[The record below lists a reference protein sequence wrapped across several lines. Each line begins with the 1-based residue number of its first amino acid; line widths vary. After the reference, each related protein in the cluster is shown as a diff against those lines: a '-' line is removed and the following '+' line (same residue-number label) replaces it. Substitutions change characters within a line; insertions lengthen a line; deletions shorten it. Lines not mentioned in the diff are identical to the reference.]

1 MELDAL
7 LVNARIAD
15 VFRCRLFEGW
25 VGIRDGRFITVE
37 AGSAPGG
44 IHAAETIDL
53 AGRIVMP
60 GLIDS
65 HLHIESSL
73 LTPRRFA
80 EAVLPWGTTTILSD
94 PHEVGN
100 VAGEEG
106 VKWMIAASQD
116 LPLRIYHSIPSCV
129 PATSPDIEWTHEVF
143 DAAAIRRLAR
153 QPSVIALGEVM
164 DYRGLLGPNERLQAI
179 VRAARELNLL
189 IEGHIPTLAGIELS
203 QYLAHGISSDHTL
216 TFAAKIQEQI
226 SKGLAVMLQTKSVT
240 PENVAAVA
248 QLPDRSRIILITDDI
263 EPSLLSDGQGHLS
276 RIVTLAIETG
286 MPPLEAIAAA
296 TIRPARYLGLRDQG
310 AIAPGFL
317 ADFLVMDDITAF
329 PPAQVF
335 VGGQAVA
342 QAGAMSTSITRE
354 NPAQPAYPGIPGAFT
369 ADDFKLDYFGG
380 GGGGSVQAQVVA
392 LQNKRSTLT
401 KLEQRTLPLRD
412 GHAKFQDNENDDLA
426 LAAVIARDESSRT
439 VGLIANTGLSQGGW
453 ASSVAHDCHN
463 LLVIGRD
470 PESMAKAANAVH
482 EMAGGVAVATR
493 AGIEASLRLPYFGLL
508 SDEPVAAVAAGL
520 EAVEDA
526 MRRLGAHQTRPFL
539 TFSIMS
545 LSVSPYAKFTDKG
558 IVDTESRQ
566 LIRPFAPAD
575 KSEV

>member
-1 MELDAL
+1 MDFDAL

-15 VFRCRLFEGW
+15 VFRYRFFEGW
-25 VGIRDGRFITVE
+25 IGIRDGRFITVE
-37 AGSAPGG
+37 AGGAPGG
-44 IHAAETIDL
+44 IRAAETRDL
-53 AGRIVMP
+53 AGRIVLP

-80 EAVLPWGTTTILSD
+80 EAVLPFGTTTILSD

-100 VAGEEG
+100 VAGEDG

-129 PATSPDIEWTHEVF
+129 PATSPEIEWTNEVF
-143 DAAAIRRLAR
+143 NAATIRRLAR

-164 DYRGLLGPNERLQAI
+164 DYRGLLGPNERLRAI
-179 VRAARELNLL
+179 VRAARENNLL

-216 TFAAKIQEQI
+216 TFAEKIQEQI

-248 QLPDRSRIILITDDI
+248 DLPDRSQIILITDDI
-263 EPSLLSDGQGHLS
+263 EPSLLEDGHLS
-276 RIVTLAIETG
+276 RIVTLAIECG

-296 TIRPARYLGLRDQG
+296 TIRPARYLGLRDHG

-317 ADFLVMDDITAF
+317 ADFLVMDDISAF

-335 VGGQAVA
+335 VGGQCVA
-342 QAGAMSTSITRE
+342 GEGAMAAAITRE
-354 NPAQPAYPGIPGAFT
+354 NPAQPDYPGIPGSFAP
-369 ADDFKLDYFGG
+369 DDFKLDSKGASG
-380 GGGGSVQAQVVA
+380 NVQAQVVA
-392 LQNKRSTLT
+392 LQDRHSTLT
-401 KLEQRTLPLRD
+401 KLEQMTVRLHD
-412 GHAKFQDNENDDLA
+412 GRAQFEDNDGLA
-426 LAAVIARDESSRT
+426 LASVIARDESSRT
-439 VGLIANTGLSQGGW
+439 AGLIANTGLRQGAW

-463 LLVIGRD
+463 LLVIGRS
-470 PESMAKAANAVH
+470 PEAMAQAANAVH
-482 EMAGGVAVATR
+482 QMGGGVAVA
-493 AGIEASLRLPYFGLL
+493 ADGGLIASLRLPYFGLL
-508 SDEPVAAVAAGL
+508 SDEPVAEVAGGL
-520 EAVEDA
+520 AAVEDA
-526 MRRLGAHQTRPFL
+526 MRRIGAQQTRPFL

-558 IVDTESRQ
+558 LVDTESRQ
-566 LIRPFAPAD
+566 LIPPFIPAD
-575 KSEV
+575 

>member
-1 MELDAL
+1 MECDTL
-7 LVNARIAD
+7 LLHARIAD
-15 VFRCRLFEGW
+15 VFRYRLFEGW
-25 VGIRDGRFITVE
+25 IAIRDGRFITVE
-37 AGSAPGG
+37 AGSPPPG
-44 IHAAETIDL
+44 IRATETLDL
-53 AGRIVMP
+53 AGRIVVP

-80 EAVLPWGTTTILSD
+80 EAVLPFGTTTILSD

-100 VAGEEG
+100 VAGERG

-143 DAAAIRRLAR
+143 DAATIRRLAR

-164 DYRGLLGPNERLQAI
+164 DYRGLLGPNQRLRAI
-179 VRAARELNLL
+179 VRAARENKLL

-240 PENVAAVA
+240 PENVATVA
-248 QLPDRSRIILITDDI
+248 QLPDRSQIILITDDI
-263 EPSLLSDGQGHLS
+263 EPSLLTDGHLS
-276 RIVTLAIETG
+276 RIVALAIESG

-296 TIRPARYLGLRDQG
+296 SIRPARYLGLRDHG

-335 VGGQAVA
+335 VGGELVA
-342 QAGAMSTSITRE
+342 GAGAMTAPITRE
-354 NPAQPAYPGIPGAFT
+354 SPAQPDYPGLPGSFT
-369 ADDFKLDYFGG
+369 AGDFKLDSN
-380 GGGGSVQAQVVA
+380 GGGGSVRAQVVA
-392 LQNKRSTLT
+392 LQNKHSTLT
-401 KLEQRTLPLRD
+401 KLEQTTVSLQN
-412 GHAKFQDNENDDLA
+412 GHVQFQDDDGLA
-426 LAAVIARDESSRT
+426 LASVIARDESSRT
-439 VGLIANTGLSQGGW
+439 VGLIANTGLQQGAW

-463 LLVIGRD
+463 LLVIGRS
-470 PESMAKAANAVH
+470 PEAMAQAANAVH
-482 EMAGGVAVATR
+482 AMGGGVAVATR
-493 AGIEASLRLPYFGLL
+493 GGLEASLRLPYFGLL

-526 MRRLGAHQTRPFL
+526 MRRIGAHQTRPFL

-566 LIRPFAPAD
+566 LIRPFYPAD
-575 KSEV
+575 

>member
-1 MELDAL
+1 MEFDAL

-25 VGIRDGRFITVE
+25 VGIRDGRFIAVE

-44 IHAAETIDL
+44 IRATETIDL
-53 AGRIVMP
+53 AGRIIMP

-65 HLHIESSL
+65 HMHIESSL

-100 VAGEEG
+100 VAGEDG

-153 QPSVIALGEVM
+153 QHSVIALGEVM

-179 VRAARELNLL
+179 VRAAREINLL

-216 TFAAKIQEQI
+216 TFPAKIQEQI

-263 EPSLLSDGQGHLS
+263 EPSLLNDGQGHLS

-286 MPPLEAIAAA
+286 MPPLEAIAASS
-296 TIRPARYLGLRDQG
+296 IRPARYLALRDQG

-317 ADFLVMDDITAF
+317 ADFLVMDDIAAF

-342 QAGAMSTSITRE
+342 QAGAMNAAITRE
-354 NPAQPAYPGIPGAFT
+354 NPAQPDYPGIPGAFS
-369 ADDFKLDYFGG
+369 ADDFKLDST

-392 LQNKRSTLT
+392 LQDKRSTLT
-401 KLEQRTLPLRD
+401 KLEQRTVRLRD
-412 GHAKFQDNENDDLA
+412 GHAQFQDNDDLA

-439 VGLIANTGLSQGGW
+439 VGLIANTGLKQGGW

-470 PESMAKAANAVH
+470 PDAMAQAANAVH
-482 EMAGGVAVATR
+482 ALAGGVAVATR
-493 AGIEASLRLPYFGLL
+493 EGIEASLRLPYFGLL

-520 EAVEDA
+520 AAVEDA

-545 LSVSPYAKFTDKG
+545 LSVSPYAKITDKG

-566 LIRPFAPAD
+566 LMRPFSLAV

>member
-1 MELDAL
+1 MEFDTL
-7 LVNARIAD
+7 LLQARIAD
-15 VFRCRLFEGW
+15 VFRYRLFEGW
-25 VGIRDGRFITVE
+25 IGIRAGRFVTVE
-37 AGSAPGG
+37 AGDAPPG
-44 IHAAETIDL
+44 IRAAETRDL
-53 AGRIVMP
+53 AGRIVVP

-80 EAVLPWGTTTILSD
+80 EAVLPFGTTAILSD

-129 PATSPDIEWTHEVF
+129 PATAPEIEWTHEVF

-164 DYRGLLGPNERLQAI
+164 DYRGLLGPNERLRAI
-179 VRAARELNLL
+179 VRAAREDKLL
-189 IEGHIPTLAGIELS
+189 IEGHIPTLSGVELS

-248 QLPDRSRIILITDDI
+248 GLPDRSRIILITDDI
-263 EPSLLSDGQGHLS
+263 EPSLLTDGRGHLS
-276 RIVTLAIETG
+276 RIVTLAIECG

-317 ADFLVMDDITAF
+317 ADFLVMDEIAAF

-335 VGGQAVA
+335 VGGRPVA
-342 QAGAMSTSITRE
+342 RAGAMSAAITRE
-354 NPAQPAYPGIPGAFT
+354 NPAQPDYPGIPGSFSPA
-369 ADDFKLDYFGG
+369 DFKLDHVRGG
-380 GGGGSVQAQVVA
+380 ASGSVRARVVA
-392 LQNKRSTLT
+392 LQNKHSTLT
-401 KLEQRTLPLRD
+401 SLEEMAVNLQD
-412 GHAKFQDNENDDLA
+412 GHALFEADDGLA
-426 LAAVIARDESSRT
+426 LAAVIARDESART
-439 VGLIANTGLSQGGW
+439 VGLIANTGLRRGAW

-463 LLVIGRD
+463 LLVIGRS
-470 PESMAKAANAVH
+470 PEAMAQAANAVH
-482 EMAGGVAVATR
+482 ALGGGVAVADE
-493 AGIEASLRLPYFGLL
+493 AGVTASLRLPYFGLL

-520 EAVEDA
+520 AAVEDA
-526 MRRLGAHQTRPFL
+526 MRRLGAQQTRPFL

-566 LIRPFAPAD
+566 LLRPLFPG
-575 KSEV
+575 

>member
-1 MELDAL
+1 MKFDLL

-15 VFRCRLFEGW
+15 VFRYRLFEGW
-25 VGIRDGRFITVE
+25 IGIRDGRFIAVE
-37 AGSAPGG
+37 AGSAPRS
-44 IHAAETIDL
+44 ISATDTRDL

-80 EAVLPWGTTTILSD
+80 EAVLPFGTTTILSD

-129 PATSPDIEWTHEVF
+129 PATSPELEWTHEVF
-143 DAAAIRRLAR
+143 DAATIRRLAR

-164 DYRGLLGPNERLQAI
+164 DYRGLLGPNERLRSI
-179 VRAARELNLL
+179 VAAAREIKLL

-216 TFAAKIQEQI
+216 TFGAKIQEQI

-240 PENVAAVA
+240 PENIAVVAD
-248 QLPDRSRIILITDDI
+248 LPDRSQIILITDDI
-263 EPSLLSDGQGHLS
+263 EPSLLVDGHLS
-276 RIVTLAIETG
+276 RIVALAIECG

-296 TIRPARYLGLRDQG
+296 TIRPARYLGLRDHG

-317 ADFLVMDDITAF
+317 ADFLVMDEIAAF
-329 PPAQVF
+329 PPAGVF
-335 VGGQAVA
+335 VNGQPVA
-342 QAGAMSTSITRE
+342 RAGTMDMAIARE
-354 NPAQPAYPGIPGAFT
+354 NPAQPDYPLIPGSFAPG
-369 ADDFKLDYFGG
+369 DFKLESNGG
-380 GGGGSVQAQVVA
+380 DGLAQAQVVA
-392 LQNKRSTLT
+392 LQNKHSTLT
-401 KLEQRTLPLRD
+401 ELEQRALRLQD
-412 GHAKFQDNENDDLA
+412 GQALFQQGDGLA
-426 LAAVIARDESSRT
+426 LAAVIARDRSSRM
-439 VGLIANTGLSQGGW
+439 VGVIANTGLRDGAW

-463 LLVIGRD
+463 LLVIGRSPD
-470 PESMAKAANAVH
+470 AMAQAANAVYAM
-482 EMAGGVAVATR
+482 EGGVAVA
-493 AGIEASLRLPYFGLL
+493 AHGDVLASLRLPYFGLL
-508 SDEPVAAVAAGL
+508 SDEPVAAVARGL
-520 EAVEDA
+520 TDVEEA
-526 MRRLGAHQTRPFL
+526 MRHIGAQQTRPFL

-558 IVDTESRQ
+558 VVDTESRQ
-566 LIRPFAPAD
+566 LIRPFVRQ
-575 KSEV
+575 SVR

>member
-1 MELDAL
+1 MEFDTL
-7 LVNARIAD
+7 LTNARIAD
-15 VFRCRLFEGW
+15 VFRYRLFEGW
-25 VGIRDGRFITVE
+25 VGIRDGRFIAVE
-37 AGSAPGG
+37 AGSAPAGRS
-44 IHAAETIDL
+44 AAETRDL

-80 EAVLPWGTTTILSD
+80 EAVLPYGTTTILSD

-129 PATSPDIEWTHEVF
+129 PATSPEIEWTHQVF
-143 DAAAIRRLAR
+143 DAATIRRLAR

-164 DYRGLLGPNERLQAI
+164 DYRGLLGPNERLRAI
-179 VRAARELNLL
+179 VRAARKIGLL
-189 IEGHIPTLAGIELS
+189 IEGHIPTLSGNELS

-263 EPSLLSDGQGHLS
+263 EPSLLTDGQGHLS
-276 RIVTLAIETG
+276 RIVSLAIDCG

-296 TIRPARYLGLRDQG
+296 TIRPARYLGLRDHG
-310 AIAPGFL
+310 AIAPGYL
-317 ADFLVMDDITAF
+317 ADFLVMDDTSAF

-335 VGGQAVA
+335 VGGQPVA
-342 QAGAMSTSITRE
+342 GAGAMATAITRE
-354 NPAQPAYPGIPGAFT
+354 NPAQPDYPGIPGSFAV
-369 ADDFKLDYFGG
+369 DDFKLDSNGYS
-380 GGGGSVQAQVVA
+380 GSALAQVVT
-392 LQNKRSTLT
+392 LKNRHSTLT
-401 KLEQRTLPLRD
+401 ELEQRAVRLGD
-412 GHAKFQDNENDDLA
+412 GHALFQEDDGLA

-439 VGLIANTGLSQGGW
+439 VGLIANTGLSQGAW

-463 LLVIGRD
+463 LLVIGRS
-470 PESMAKAANAVH
+470 PEAMAEAANAVH
-482 EMAGGVAVATR
+482 ALAGGVAVATR
-493 AGIEASLRLPYFGLL
+493 EGVKASLRLPYFGLL
-508 SDEPVAAVAAGL
+508 SDEPVAAVAGGL
-520 EAVEDA
+520 AAVEDA
-526 MRRLGAHQTRPFL
+526 MRRIGADQTRPFL

-545 LSVSPYAKFTDKG
+545 LSVSPYAKFTDRG

-575 KSEV
+575 NSLV

>member
-1 MELDAL
+1 MEFDLL

-15 VFRCRLFEGW
+15 VFRYRLFDGW
-25 VGIRDGRFITVE
+25 IGIRDGRFIAVE
-37 AGSAPGG
+37 AGSAPPG
-44 IHAAETIDL
+44 IHAAETRDL

-80 EAVLPWGTTTILSD
+80 EAVLPYGTTTILSD

-100 VAGEEG
+100 VAGEKG

-129 PATSPDIEWTHEVF
+129 PATSPEIEWTHEVF
-143 DAAAIRRLAR
+143 DAATIRRLAR

-164 DYRGLLGPNERLQAI
+164 DYRGLLGPNERLRAI
-179 VRAARELNLL
+179 VRTARENNLL

-216 TFAAKIQEQI
+216 TFAEKIQEQI

-240 PENVAAVA
+240 PENMAAVA

-263 EPSLLSDGQGHLS
+263 EPSLLIDGHLS
-276 RIVTLAIETG
+276 RIVALAINCG

-296 TIRPARYLGLRDQG
+296 TIRPARYLGLRDHG
-310 AIAPGFL
+310 AIAPGCL
-317 ADFLVMDDITAF
+317 ADFLVMDDIAAF

-335 VGGQAVA
+335 VDGQRVA
-342 QAGAMSTSITRE
+342 GAGAMDRAIMRE
-354 NPAQPAYPGIPGAFT
+354 NPAQPDYPGIPASFA
-369 ADDFKLDYFGG
+369 ADDFKLDSKGAS
-380 GGGGSVQAQVVA
+380 GSARAQVVA
-392 LQNKRSTLT
+392 LQDRHSTLT
-401 KLEQRTLPLRD
+401 QLEETAVCLQD
-412 GHAKFQDNENDDLA
+412 GHALFQADDGLA
-426 LAAVIARDESSRT
+426 LASVIARDKSART
-439 VGLIANTGLSQGGW
+439 VGLIANTGLRQGAF

-463 LLVIGRD
+463 LLVIGRS
-470 PESMAKAANAVH
+470 PEAMAVAANAVH
-482 EMAGGVAVATR
+482 ALDGGVAVATR
-493 AGIEASLRLPYFGLL
+493 EGVIASLPLPYFGLL
-508 SDEPVAAVAAGL
+508 SDEPVAAVASGL
-520 EAVEDA
+520 AAVEDA
-526 MRRLGAHQTRPFL
+526 MRRIGAHQTRPFL

-566 LIRPFAPAD
+566 LIQPFCPVD
-575 KSEV
+575 ETVL

>member
-1 MELDAL
+1 MEFDLL
-7 LVNARIAD
+7 LVHARIAD
-15 VFRCRLFEGW
+15 VFRYRLFEGW
-25 VGIRDGRFITVE
+25 IGIRDGRFITVE
-37 AGSAPGG
+37 AGSVPQG
-44 IHAAETIDL
+44 IRATETHDL

-65 HLHIESSL
+65 HMHIESSL

-80 EAVLPWGTTTILSD
+80 EAVLPFGTTTILSD

-100 VAGEEG
+100 VAGEDG
-106 VKWMIAASQD
+106 VKWMITASQD

-129 PATSPDIEWTHEVF
+129 PATSPEIEWTHEVF
-143 DAAAIRRLAR
+143 DAATIRRLAT

-179 VRAARELNLL
+179 VQAARENNLL
-189 IEGHIPTLAGIELS
+189 IEGHIPTLSRIELS

-240 PENVAAVA
+240 PENVAVVA
-248 QLPDRSRIILITDDI
+248 QLPNRSQIILITDDI
-263 EPSLLSDGQGHLS
+263 EPSLLTDGHLS
-276 RIVTLAIETG
+276 RIVALAIECG

-296 TIRPARYLGLRDQG
+296 TIRPARYLGLRDHG

-335 VGGQAVA
+335 VGGQRVA
-342 QAGAMSTSITRE
+342 QAGAMAAAITRE
-354 NPAQPAYPGIPGAFT
+354 NPVQPDYPGIPGSFA
-369 ADDFKLDYFGG
+369 AGDFKLDSNGTS
-380 GGGGSVQAQVVA
+380 GSVQAQVVA
-392 LQNKRSTLT
+392 LQNKHSTLT
-401 KLEQRTLPLRD
+401 KLEQMAVRLQD
-412 GHAKFQDNENDDLA
+412 GHVLFQDNDGLA
-426 LAAVIARDESSRT
+426 LASVIARDESSRT
-439 VGLIANTGLSQGGW
+439 VGLIADTGLRHGAW

-463 LLVIGRD
+463 LLVIGRS
-470 PESMAKAANAVH
+470 PETMAKAANAVH
-482 EMAGGVAVATR
+482 AMGGGVAVATH
-493 AGIEASLRLPYFGLL
+493 GGVKASLRLPYFGLL
-508 SDEPVAAVAAGL
+508 SDEPVAAIAQGL
-520 EAVEDA
+520 VAVEDA
-526 MRRLGAHQTRPFL
+526 MRHIGAHQTRPFL

-545 LSVSPYAKFTDKG
+545 LSVSPYAKFTDRG

-566 LIRPFAPAD
+566 LIRPFYPAD
-575 KSEV
+575 KSVV

>member
-1 MELDAL
+1 MEFDLL

-15 VFRCRLFEGW
+15 VFRYRLFEGW
-25 VGIRDGRFITVE
+25 IGIRDGRFIAVE
-37 AGSAPGG
+37 AGSAPPG
-44 IHAAETIDL
+44 ISATDSRDL

-80 EAVLPWGTTTILSD
+80 EAVLPFGTTTILSD

-129 PATSPDIEWTHEVF
+129 PATSPEIEWTHEVF
-143 DAAAIRRLAR
+143 DADTIRRLAA

-164 DYRGLLGPNERLQAI
+164 DYRGLLGPNERLRSI
-179 VRAARELNLL
+179 VRAAREIKLL
-189 IEGHIPTLAGIELS
+189 IEGHIPTLARIELS
-203 QYLAHGISSDHTL
+203 QYLAQGISSDHTL

-240 PENVAAVA
+240 PANMAAVA

-263 EPSLLSDGQGHLS
+263 EPSLLVDGHLS
-276 RIVTLAIETG
+276 RIVALAIECG

-296 TIRPARYLGLRDQG
+296 TIRPARYLGLRDHG

-317 ADFLVMDDITAF
+317 ADFLIMEDIAAF
-329 PPAQVF
+329 PPSQVF
-335 VGGQAVA
+335 VSGQRLA
-342 QAGAMSTSITRE
+342 QAGAMDNAIGRE
-354 NPAQPAYPGIPGAFT
+354 NPAQPNYPGIPGSFA
-369 ADDFKLDYFGG
+369 ADDFKLDSNGG
-380 GGGGSVQAQVVA
+380 DGLVRAQVVA
-392 LQNKRSTLT
+392 LQNKHSTLT
-401 KLEQRTLPLRD
+401 QLEQRSVPLQAGRAQFEAGD
-412 GHAKFQDNENDDLA
+412 GLA
-426 LAAVIARDESSRT
+426 LASVIARDRSSRM
-439 VGLIANTGLSQGGW
+439 VGLIANTGLREGAWS
-453 ASSVAHDCHN
+453 SSVAHDCHN
-463 LLVIGRD
+463 PLVIGRS
-470 PESMAKAANAVH
+470 PEAMARAANAVH
-482 EMAGGVAVATR
+482 ALGGGVAVATD
-493 AGIEASLRLPYFGLL
+493 AGVEASLRLPYFGLL
-508 SDEPVAAVAAGL
+508 SDEPVAAVARELA
-520 EAVEDA
+520 AVEDA
-526 MRRLGAHQTRPFL
+526 MRRIGAQQTRPFL

-558 IVDTESRQ
+558 IVDTETRQ
-566 LIRPFAPAD
+566 LIRPFLPDDAP
-575 KSEV
+575 VM

>member
-1 MELDAL
+1 MTDYDL
-7 LVNARIAD
+7 LLLHARIAD

-25 VGIRDGRFITVE
+25 VGIRDGRFLAVE
-37 AGSAPGG
+37 AGAPPQG
-44 IHAAETIDL
+44 IRAQDTIDL

-80 EAVLPWGTTTILSD
+80 EAVLPFGTTTILSD

-129 PATSPDIEWTHEVF
+129 PATSPEIEWTHEVF
-143 DAAAIRRLAR
+143 DAATIRRLAK
-153 QPSVIALGEVM
+153 QPTVIALGEVM
-164 DYRGLLGPNERLQAI
+164 DYRGLLGPNERLRAI
-179 VRAARELNLL
+179 VQAARENNLL

-226 SKGLAVMLQTKSVT
+226 SKGLAVMLQTKSLT
-240 PENVAAVA
+240 PENMAAVA
-248 QLPDRSRIILITDDI
+248 ELPDRSHIILVTDDI
-263 EPSLLSDGQGHLS
+263 EPSLLADGHLS
-276 RIVTLAIETG
+276 RIVTLATEAG

-296 TIRPARYLGLRDQG
+296 TIRPARYLGLRDHG

-317 ADFLVMDDITAF
+317 ADFLVMDEISAF

-335 VGGQAVA
+335 VGGQQVA
-342 QAGAMSTSITRE
+342 GAGAMDSDITRE
-354 NPAQPAYPGIPGAFT
+354 NPTQPDYPGIPGPFAA
-369 ADDFKLDYFGG
+369 ADFRLDGK
-380 GGGGSVQAQVVA
+380 GGSGGVQAQVVA
-392 LQNKRSTLT
+392 LRNKHSTLT
-401 KLEQRTLPLRD
+401 ELEQRSVRLQD
-412 GHAKFQDNENDDLA
+412 GRVQFQAGDGLA
-426 LAAVIARDESSRT
+426 LAAVIARDGSSRM
-439 VGLIANTGLSQGGW
+439 VGLIANTGLREGAW

-463 LLVIGRD
+463 LLVIGRC
-470 PESMAKAANAVH
+470 PGAMAQAANAVH
-482 EMAGGVAVATR
+482 ALGGGVAVATDR
-493 AGIEASLRLPYFGLL
+493 GVEASLRLPYFGLL
-508 SDEPVAAVAAGL
+508 SDEPVADVARGL
-520 EAVEDA
+520 ADVEEA
-526 MRRLGAHQTRPFL
+526 MRRIGAHQTRPFL

-558 IVDTESRQ
+558 LVDTESRQ
-566 LIRPFAPAD
+566 LIRPLLTD
-575 KSEV
+575 S

>member
-1 MELDAL
+1 MEFDLL
-7 LVNARIAD
+7 LVHARIAD
-15 VFRCRLFEGW
+15 VFRYRLFEGW
-25 VGIRDGRFITVE
+25 IGIRDGRFITVE
-37 AGSAPGG
+37 AGSAPQG
-44 IHAAETIDL
+44 IRATETQDL

-73 LTPRRFA
+73 LSPRRFA
-80 EAVLPWGTTTILSD
+80 EAVLPFGTTTILSD

-100 VAGEEG
+100 VAGEDG

-129 PATSPDIEWTHEVF
+129 PATSPEIEWTNEVF
-143 DAAAIRRLAR
+143 DAATIRRLAR

-179 VRAARELNLL
+179 VQAARENSLL

-248 QLPDRSRIILITDDI
+248 DLPDRSQIILITDDI
-263 EPSLLSDGQGHLS
+263 EPSLLTDGHLS
-276 RIVTLAIETG
+276 RIVALAIECG

-296 TIRPARYLGLRDQG
+296 TIRPARYLGLRDHG
-310 AIAPGFL
+310 AIAPGKL

-335 VGGQAVA
+335 VGGQPVA
-342 QAGAMSTSITRE
+342 GAGAMDLAITRE
-354 NPAQPAYPGIPGAFT
+354 NPAQPDYPGIPGSFAHG
-369 ADDFKLDYFGG
+369 DFKLDSNGAS
-380 GGGGSVQAQVVA
+380 GSVEAQVVT
-392 LQNKRSTLT
+392 LQDRHSTLT
-401 KLEQRTLPLRD
+401 KLEQKTVLMQD
-412 GHAKFQDNENDDLA
+412 GHALFQENDGLA
-426 LAAVIARDESSRT
+426 LASVIARDESSRT
-439 VGLIANTGLSQGGW
+439 VGLIANTGLRQGAW

-463 LLVIGRD
+463 LLVIGRS
-470 PESMAKAANAVH
+470 PQAMAQAANAVH
-482 EMAGGVAVATR
+482 ALAGGVAVATD
-493 AGIEASLRLPYFGLL
+493 GGVQASLRLPYFGLL
-508 SDEPVAAVAAGL
+508 SDEPVAAVAGELA
-520 EAVEDA
+520 AVEEA
-526 MRRLGAHQTRPFL
+526 MRRIGAHQTRPFL

-558 IVDTESRQ
+558 LIDTESRQ
-566 LIRPFAPAD
+566 LIRPIYPAD
-575 KSEV
+575 KSVV

>member
-1 MELDAL
+1 MDFDAL

-15 VFRCRLFEGW
+15 VFRYRFFEGW
-25 VGIRDGRFITVE
+25 MGIRDGRFITVE
-37 AGSAPGG
+37 AGGAPGS
-44 IHAAETIDL
+44 IRANETRDL
-53 AGRIVMP
+53 GGRIVMP

-80 EAVLPWGTTTILSD
+80 EAVLPFGTTTILSD

-100 VAGEEG
+100 VAGEDG

-129 PATSPDIEWTHEVF
+129 PATSPEIEWTNEVF
-143 DAAAIRRLAR
+143 DAATIRRLAR

-164 DYRGLLGPNERLQAI
+164 DYRGLLGPNERLRAI
-179 VRAARELNLL
+179 VRAARENNLL

-216 TFAAKIQEQI
+216 TFAEKIQEQI

-248 QLPDRSRIILITDDI
+248 ELPDRSQIILITDDI
-263 EPSLLSDGQGHLS
+263 EPSLLEDGHLS
-276 RIVTLAIETG
+276 RIVTLAIECG

-296 TIRPARYLGLRDQG
+296 TIRPARYLGLRDHG

-317 ADFLVMDDITAF
+317 ADFLVMDDISAF

-335 VGGQAVA
+335 VGGQCVA
-342 QAGAMSTSITRE
+342 GEGAMAAAITRE
-354 NPAQPAYPGIPGAFT
+354 NPAQPDYPGIPGSFAP
-369 ADDFKLDYFGG
+369 DDFKLDSKGASG
-380 GGGGSVQAQVVA
+380 NVQAQVVA
-392 LQNKRSTLT
+392 LQDRHSTLT
-401 KLEQRTLPLRD
+401 KLEQMTMRLQD
-412 GHAKFQDNENDDLA
+412 GRAQFEDNDELA
-426 LAAVIARDESSRT
+426 LASVIARDESSRT
-439 VGLIANTGLSQGGW
+439 AGLIANTGLTRGAW

-463 LLVIGRD
+463 LLVIGRS
-470 PESMAKAANAVH
+470 PEAMAQAANAVH
-482 EMAGGVAVATR
+482 AMGGGVAVA
-493 AGIEASLRLPYFGLL
+493 ADGGLIASLRLPYFGLL
-508 SDEPVAAVAAGL
+508 SDEPVAEVAGGL
-520 EAVEDA
+520 AAVEEA
-526 MRRLGAHQTRPFL
+526 MRRIGAQQTRPFL

-558 IVDTESRQ
+558 LVDTESRQ
-566 LIRPFAPAD
+566 LIPPFIPAD
-575 KSEV
+575 